1 MCNDEGNFPLITNFE
16 IFKNLDDIDSFG
28 FFGNANIHYPKV
40 SLIPALTFLMSI
52 LLFVQDWGTIKTEP
66 SFLQLGKKEWFQG
79 SQTCEIWAG
88 VHYKIVYAEMGY
100 NENLQKYIVSIEKS
114 ASKVDW
120 TFNRKTDTSDSG
132 TQSFEVG
139 VSFQFVK
146 LEKSDLE
153 GDTNVKQTA
162 WWHIDEDLF
171 YAFAT
176 KSGAIDSLF

>member
-1 MCNDEGNFPLITNFE
+1 MT
-16 IFKNLDDIDSFG
+16 
-28 FFGNANIHYPKV
+28 
-40 SLIPALTFLMSI
+40 
-52 LLFVQDWGTIKTEP
+52 
-66 SFLQLGKKEWFQG
+66 LGKKTWFQ
-79 SQTCEIWAG
+79 SSYRCEIWAA
-88 VHYKIVYAEMGY
+88 VHYKIVYAEMGF

-114 ASKVDW
+114 ASKLDW

-132 TQSFEVG
+132 TQAFEVG

-153 GDTNVKQTA
+153 GDTNVKETA

-176 KSGAIDSLF
+176 KSGASDGFLQSSLTLFTVATSLVLTSLIF